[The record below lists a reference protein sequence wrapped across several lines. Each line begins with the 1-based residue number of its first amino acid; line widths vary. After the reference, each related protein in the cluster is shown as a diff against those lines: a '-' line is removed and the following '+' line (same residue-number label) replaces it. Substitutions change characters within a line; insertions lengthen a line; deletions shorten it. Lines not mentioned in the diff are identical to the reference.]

1 MRYDAYDPLIA
12 PARPT
17 AGLQTLTAGIVLTV
31 LTYYSINYLIWMA
44 IFALLTSDQST
55 AVITLID
62 QPRTPGSVI
71 ANLLVFA
78 LLTASL
84 ALTLKVLHQ
93 RSLMSLIGPWPGAM
107 FQFRRVLVGLA
118 ILYAATLLLPMPDE
132 ITPTANLPFGQ
143 WIMYLP
149 LTLVALLIQT
159 SAEELAFRGYIQSQ
173 LAARF
178 PNPVIWIML
187 PSLLFGIVHYDPSLP
202 TQNALIVVLW
212 ATLFGMAAADLT
224 ARSGTLGP
232 AVALHVVNNFSA
244 IAIAAPEGSF
254 DGLAL
259 FTFPF
264 SLASTDALMTWAPI
278 DLMILLCSWLA
289 ARLALR
295 R

>member
-17 AGLQTLTAGIVLTV
+17 AGLQFLIAGIVLTV
-31 LTYYSINYLIWMA
+31 LIYYAINYLVWMV
-44 IFALLTSDQST
+44 IFALLSSDQSM
-55 AVITLID
+55 AVITFVD
-62 QPRTPGSVI
+62 ESRTPGSVI
-71 ANLLVFA
+71 INLAVFA
-78 LLTASL
+78 LLSASL
-84 ALTLKVLHQ
+84 AISVRALHQ
-93 RSLMSLIGPWPGAM
+93 RGLLSLIGPVPWAIL
-107 FQFRRVLVGLA
+107 QFRRVLVGLV
-118 ILYAATLLLPMPDE
+118 LLLGVTMLLPMPSDV
-132 ITPTANLPFGQ
+132 TPTANLPFNK
-143 WIMYLP
+143 WVLLLP

-178 PNPVIWIML
+178 PNPKVWIIL
-187 PSLLFGIVHYDPSLP
+187 PSVLFGLVHYDPSLP
-202 TQNALIVVLW
+202 TQNALIVMLW

-232 AVALHVVNNFSA
+232 AIALHFVNNFSA
-244 IAIAAPEGSF
+244 IAIAAPQGPF

-259 FTFPF
+259 YTFPF
-264 SLASTDALMTWAPI
+264 SMASTDALMTWAPV
-278 DLMILLCSWLA
+278 DLLLLLCAWLA